1 MSVPVQTAVHYRQ
14 HTKEKGLPAQAF
26 SVSAD
31 AALII
36 AGQEIFAVADS
47 VPPMLSL

>member
-14 HTKEKGLPAQAF
+14 HTKEKGLRGQAF

-31 AALII
+31 AAVII
-36 AGQEIFAVADS
+36 AGQEIFAVAVS
-47 VPPMLSL
+47 VPPLLSV